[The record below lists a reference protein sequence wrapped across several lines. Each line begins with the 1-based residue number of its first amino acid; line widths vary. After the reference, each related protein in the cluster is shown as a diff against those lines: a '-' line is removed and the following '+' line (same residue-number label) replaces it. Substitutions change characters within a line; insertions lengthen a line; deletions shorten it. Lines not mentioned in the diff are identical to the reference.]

1 MFAKNWIMTLF
12 ALIPMSLIAI
22 SAIYVGRI
30 MEKKFKARQEA
41 YEELSDFTQENFSG
55 ISVIKAFVK
64 HVVEVLHFEKINK
77 KNYDKNI
84 NYIRFSML
92 LSVLLGLIIALIMT
106 VLIGGGAYF
115 SIYGFNGQEFTS
127 GDVWEFVLL
136 FNSTIWPF
144 MAVSEL
150 INSLAQANASLERVT
165 EFLDTKV
172 EIEDNNVID
181 VEEIKGKIEFRNLN
195 FKYPDGNEVIL
206 DDISF
211 TINQGEMVG
220 IIGKTGCGKTTIVDL
235 LLRTYNV
242 DENTIFIDDND
253 IMKIPFKKVRDSIGY
268 VPQDNFLFS
277 DTISNNI
284 AFAFEDVEEEK
295 IIDAAMLADVHN
307 NIIEFT
313 EQYETVLGERGVTL
327 SGGQKQR
334 VSIARALIKNPSILI
349 FDDSVSAVDTKTEET
364 ILSNLRRLRTGKTTI
379 MIAHR
384 ISTVETLD
392 KIILVDDGK
401 ILAVGSHS
409 ELLEKSEL
417 YKEMV
422 YLQSLEKEVNGGEA

>member
-1 MFAKNWIMTLF
+1 MALFTNDLLVIKNMFGFGFIMLVDAVFLGGLSVAKMFAKNWVMTLF

-30 MEKKFKARQEA
+30 MEKKFKDRQEA

-181 VEEIKGKIEFRNLN
+181 VEEIKEHLLEIDGVEDVHHVHVWSMDGYHNCATMHIVT
-195 FKYPDGNEVIL
+195 DTTGNEIKEKIRKEL
-206 DDISF
+206 KKYK
-211 TINQGEMVG
+211 VG
-220 IIGKTGCGKTTIVDL
+220 HATLELET
-235 LLRTYNV
+235 
-242 DENTIFIDDND
+242 
-253 IMKIPFKKVRDSIGY
+253 S
-268 VPQDNFLFS
+268 
-277 DTISNNI
+277 
-284 AFAFEDVEEEK
+284 EEK
-295 IIDAAMLADVHN
+295 CNEQECYVEHKKHCCHHHHHN
-307 NIIEFT
+307 
-313 EQYETVLGERGVTL
+313 
-327 SGGQKQR
+327 
-334 VSIARALIKNPSILI
+334 
-349 FDDSVSAVDTKTEET
+349 
-364 ILSNLRRLRTGKTTI
+364 
-379 MIAHR
+379 H
-384 ISTVETLD
+384 
-392 KIILVDDGK
+392 
-401 ILAVGSHS
+401 
-409 ELLEKSEL
+409 
-417 YKEMV
+417 
-422 YLQSLEKEVNGGEA
+422 